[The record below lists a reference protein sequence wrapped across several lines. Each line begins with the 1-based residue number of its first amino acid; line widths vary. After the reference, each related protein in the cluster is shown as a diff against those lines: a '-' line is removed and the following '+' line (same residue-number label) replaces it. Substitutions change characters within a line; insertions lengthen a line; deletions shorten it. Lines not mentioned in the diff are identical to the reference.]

1 MPFDSKG
8 RCSLDINDERYEQQ
22 YAFVTRHMLR
32 LHLRESH
39 GMSENQIAELEEAA
53 VISFRAMILEIREDH
68 GNLFLEEEPDAWN
81 LSVQDEDSGDG
92 DRPDDRQQLSLF

>member
-22 YAFVTRHMLR
+22 YTFVTRHMLR

-39 GMSENQIAELEEAA
+39 GMSENQIADLEEAA

-68 GNLFLEEEPDAWN
+68 GDLFLEEEPDAWN
-81 LSVQDEDSGDG
+81 ASVQDEDSGDG
-92 DRPDDRQQLSLF
+92 DRPDDGSQLSLF

>member
-8 RCSLDINDERYEQQ
+8 RCSLDPKDERYEQQ

-32 LHLRESH
+32 LHLSESH
-39 GMSENQIAELEEAA
+39 GMSENQIADLEEAA
-53 VISFRAMILEIREDH
+53 VISFRAMILEIRQDH
-68 GNLFLEEEPDAWN
+68 GDLFLEEEPDAWN

-92 DRPDDRQQLSLF
+92 DRPDDGQQLSLF